1 MTIWS
6 RGSRLRD
13 SDRRHSET
21 VFSFSRTSKVRST
34 LPKNLQFFQNF
45 YQNFILDLLKNTEK
59 NQNLKSEFDRPIQKD
74 NPLENSRDSAH
85 VTPKLVSA
93 IAGYVWQ
100 ETDGAIARFEA
111 LAADF
116 PNRAEVVEGLVF
128 ELYQVLSWLATG
140 NGQTA
145 LEAVEI
151 VLVQIQQWI
160 DRYPPLLEELPEID
174 LVTAEVNRVRGHHG
188 AAIENYERAIA
199 RAQSRGSLYLEAL
212 ACELSGKFYLNWG
225 KPKIANVYLNDAYR
239 SYLHWGAR
247 AKAEDLAHRYL
258 PGMSSASDVSIAANW
273 AEAMQLS
280 QTLSGTL
287 QLDKLLV
294 ALMEMAIDKT
304 GANLG
309 IAILIED
316 DRLEIAARCV
326 RLTASNTLQAD
337 CNLQS
342 VPIAA
347 ETACVLDVPQS
358 AIERVRQ
365 TQMPLLLTEATL
377 TEPFATDPYFRQRRP
392 KALLC
397 LPTIDRGN
405 MKGMIYLESYNRLD
419 AFSGDRLE
427 ILQLLATQAAISLEN
442 ARLYARIEDYSHTLE
457 QKVAER
463 TQQLQ
468 QEANIRSQ
476 TETALRDSENRY
488 KTLFDNSA
496 LQLWELDLSGMKQYF
511 DCIAASGIAHFRR
524 FFQQHPQA
532 IVQCLKRLKVLHV
545 NPATYLAFGA
555 KNEATFLANL
565 NPIAL
570 FSQDFNVLREAI
582 VALAEGQ
589 QHFKSEFRYQ
599 RRDGKLGYTLLH
611 LNVARGY
618 KDTLG
623 KAIVSALDISDRKQA
638 ESALVESES
647 KYRALVEAS
656 QDAIWSVDERGR
668 YTFVNP
674 AVKRIYG
681 YEPHEFIGR
690 SIADLAPPQ
699 NRDRLRAEFDRLLA
713 EKTFFQQEVIHH
725 TRDGQTI
732 HLLFNGIVRHNGEG
746 HILGAT
752 GTASDIT
759 DRKQAE
765 IELQRAKE
773 DADAANRAKSEF
785 LANMSHELRT
795 PLNAILGFTQV
806 MNRDMSLSAE
816 HQDYLHIISQ
826 SGEHLLEL
834 INNVLEMSKIESG
847 RIALYETQFDLHHLL
862 DTIEGM
868 LQLKSQNKGLRL
880 IFQTAGNLP
889 QYIQTDERKLRQVL
903 INLLSNAIKFTDE
916 GSVTLRVTRFVGTE
930 AGIPRAE
937 DRERG
942 RKTYTEPITHYP
954 LPMPTQILRF
964 EVEDTGMGIPPEE
977 LDTLFLPFGQTESG
991 RKAQEGTGLGLSIS
1005 RRLVQ
1010 LMGGEIAVSSTVG
1023 RGSCFQ
1029 FDLVLPETDETALP
1043 TEARWER
1050 AIGVAPGQ
1058 TSYRILIADDRPE
1071 SRLLMVKLME
1081 SLGLEVRQVHNGQ
1094 EAVVAWE
1101 TWQPHLIWMDM
1112 QMPGMDGYRATQQI
1126 KARSRLRDGEGAV
1139 TTAIV
1144 ALTASAF
1151 ERDRMAI
1158 LAAGCDDF
1166 VSKPFREEIILE
1178 KLARHLGVRYC
1189 FAQPSVSV
1197 PGDRP
1202 SGDALPTLEA
1212 LREELSHLPDEW
1224 ILQSYQAAIKGS
1236 DRILLGLIDRIPPER
1251 ERLATVLKD
1260 WVVHFRFDRAIELL
1274 ESMAHPGERSIGE

>member
-1 MTIWS
+1 
-6 RGSRLRD
+6 
-13 SDRRHSET
+13 
-21 VFSFSRTSKVRST
+21 VFSFSRTEKDRST
-34 LPKNLQFFQNF
+34 LPEKFKFFQNF
-45 YQNFILDLLKNTEK
+45 YQNFLLDFLENTEK
-59 NQNLKSEFDRPIQKD
+59 NQNLKSASARPIRKE
-74 NPLENSRDSAH
+74 NHLENFHDPAH
-85 VTPKLVSA
+85 VTRKLVSA

-100 ETDGAIARFEA
+100 ETDGAIARFEG

-116 PNRAEVVEGLVF
+116 PARTEAVEGLVF
-128 ELYQVLSWLATG
+128 SLYGTLARLRDRETVI
-140 NGQTA
+140 A
-145 LEAVEI
+145 AVETD
-151 VLVQIQQWI
+151 LVQIQRWI

-174 LVTAEVNRVRGHHG
+174 LVAAEVNRVRGRHG
-188 AAIENYERAIA
+188 AAIENYERARA

-212 ACELSGKFYLNWG
+212 ACELAGKFYLNWG
-225 KPKIANVYLNDAYR
+225 KPKIANVYLTDAYR
-239 SYLHWGAR
+239 SYLNWGAR
-247 AKAEDLAHRYL
+247 AKAEDLARRDL
-258 PGMSSASDVSIAANW
+258 PGMSPAAEVSIAANW

-309 IAILIED
+309 ISILVEG

-326 RLTASNTLQAD
+326 RLTASNTLRAD

-342 VPIAA
+342 VPIAT
-347 ETACVLDVPQS
+347 ETACALDVPQS
-358 AIERVRQ
+358 VIDSVRQ

-377 TEPFATDPYFRQRRP
+377 TDPFAADPYFRQRRP

-405 MKGMIYLESYNRLD
+405 MTGMIYLESYDRLD

-442 ARLYARIEDYSHTLE
+442 ARLYARIEEYSHTLE

-468 QEANIRSQ
+468 QEADIRSQ

-511 DCIAASGIAHFRR
+511 DCIAASGTASFRR

-555 KNEATFLANL
+555 KSEAEFLANL

-570 FSQDFNVLREAI
+570 FAQDFNVLREAI
-582 VALAEGQ
+582 VALAEGR

-623 KAIVSALDISDRKQA
+623 KAIASAIEISDRKQA
-638 ESALVESES
+638 ESALQESES
-647 KYRALVEAS
+647 KYRALVDAS
-656 QDAIWSVDERGR
+656 QDAIWSVDDRGR

-674 AVKRIYG
+674 VVKRIYG
-681 YEPHEFIGR
+681 YEPQHFIGR

-699 NRDRLRAEFDRLLA
+699 DRDRLRAEFDRLLA
-713 EKTFFQQEVIHH
+713 DTSFFQQEVIHH
-725 TRDGQTI
+725 TRDGQPI
-732 HLLFNGIVRHNGEG
+732 HLLFNGIVRRNAEG

-773 DADAANRAKSEF
+773 AADAANRAKSEF
-785 LANMSHELRT
+785 LASMSHELRT

-806 MNRDMSLSAE
+806 MNRDTSLSRE
-816 HQDYLHIISQ
+816 HQDYLRIISQ

-847 RIALYETQFDLHHLL
+847 RIALYETQFDLHHFLGA
-862 DTIEGM
+862 IEGM
-868 LQLKSQNKGLRL
+868 LQLKAQNKGLRL
-880 IFQTAGNLP
+880 IFQAADNLP

-903 INLLSNAIKFTDE
+903 INLLSNGIKFTDE
-916 GSVTLRVTRFVGTE
+916 GSVTLRISVLRQMADGRWQKGEEVGE
-930 AGIPRAE
+930 E
-937 DRERG
+937 DDP
-942 RKTYTEPITHYP
+942 RKTNPQPQTPNPKLQT
-954 LPMPTQILRF
+954 LRF
-964 EVEDTGMGIPPEE
+964 EVEDTGMGILPEE
-977 LDTLFLPFGQTESG
+977 LDTLFLPFAQTAAG

-1010 LMGGEIAVSSTVG
+1010 LMGSDITVRSTVG

-1029 FDLVLPETDETALP
+1029 FDLTLPEIEETALP
-1043 TEARWER
+1043 IEARWGR

-1058 TSYRILIADDRPE
+1058 TSYRILIADDCPE

-1081 SLGLEVRQVHNGQ
+1081 SLGLEVREAHNGH
-1094 EAVVAWE
+1094 EAVVVWE
-1101 TWQPHLIWMDM
+1101 TWRPHLIWMDM

-1139 TTAIV
+1139 KTAIV

-1189 FAQPSVSV
+1189 FAQPNASVSH
-1197 PGDRP
+1197 DRS
-1202 SGDALPTLEA
+1202 SGSAIPTLET
-1212 LREELSHLPDEW
+1212 LRKELSHLPHEW

-1236 DRILLGLIDRIPPER
+1236 DRILLGLIDKIPPER
-1251 ERLATVLKD
+1251 RLLATVLKE

-1274 ESMAHPGERSIGE
+1274 EPMASLEERWFGD